1 MSMRSVLPAL
11 AAVAAIGLAPLPV
24 MAQTQGLPATAFN
37 VVGSIG
43 NLSMYLSR
51 EVPFWNETVP
61 KESAGA
67 IKVQLKSFT
76 ELGLKGPEIFRLV
89 SSGTLQFATT
99 VLNYN
104 SGEVPMNEAADLV
117 GLVGSVEELQKA
129 VEVLRPSYAKFL
141 EEKHGLKLLG
151 FGSYQAQV
159 IYCRDAFTNIADLKG
174 RKVRASGASQQ
185 AFVSYIGGSPITIA
199 FAEVQPAL
207 ASGVIDC
214 AITGALSGYRSKW
227 HEIGEIHLADADQ
240 LRPRRPPCQSR
251 MVENTGS
258 EGSGLPGG
266 QRQETRSLDL
276 RTGQDRDP
284 DRDRLQ
290 HRQRLMQG
298 RPARGHETGRGD
310 AGGRDPSQGCAGE
323 GDHARL
329 RKTLR
334 RRLRRQLECDHRPV
348 SRPQDGAMSPIP
360 TASGIRLTTIDPAA
374 YRHTPW
380 KNGGGVTIDIA
391 ESLLPGFPPGSW
403 EGMVWRFGRTAI
415 VAPGPFSDLSGFD
428 RAAGA
433 GFRPGARA

>member
-1 MSMRSVLPAL
+1 MMSMRPLLAAL
-11 AAVAAIGLAPLPV
+11 AAATAMGLAPLPAA
-24 MAQTQGLPATAFN
+24 AQTQGLPATSFN

-43 NLSMYLSR
+43 NLSMYLNR

-129 VEVLRPSYAKFL
+129 VNVLRPSYAKFL

-159 IYCRDAFTNIADLKG
+159 IYCRDAFTNVSDLKG

-185 AFVSYIGGSPITIA
+185 TFVSHIGGSPITIA

-227 HEIGEIHLADADQ
+227 HESAKFISPMPINFGLAAHLANLAWWKTLDPKVQAFLETHVRKLEDSIFEQ
-240 LRPRRPPCQSR
+240 AKTETQTGINC
-251 MVENTGS
+251 NTGAACT
-258 EGSGLPGG
+258 EGQPAAMKLVAVTPAD
-266 QRQETRSLDL
+266 ET
-276 RTGQDRDP
+276 
-284 DRDRLQ
+284 
-290 HRQRLMQG
+290 
-298 RPARGHETGRGD
+298 
-310 AGGRDPSQGCAGE
+310 
-323 GDHARL
+323 L
-329 RKTLR
+329 RKDAL
-334 RRLRRQLECDHRPV
+334 V
-348 SRPQDGAMSPIP
+348 KAIM
-360 TASGIRLTTIDPAA
+360 
-374 YRHTPW
+374 
-380 KNGGGVTIDIA
+380 
-391 ESLLPGFPPGSW
+391 PGFAQRCG
-403 EGMVWRFGRTAI
+403 ADC
-415 VAPGPFSDLSGFD
+415 VANWNATIGQSLGLKM
-428 RAAGA
+428 GQ
-433 GFRPGARA
+433 